1 MLSQDQAGHTLN
13 RMPGTYFAR
22 VLSEAEIAAVA
33 DATVA
38 DLAHRLAVRA
48 FRPLCDPEAL
58 PGGAEESDALAH
70 LHALVQLQRA
80 VERQVDRA
88 AEHAADVGAGYPQL
102 GQACNMS
109 RQGARRR
116 WPGLVAPARP
126 PHGATRSAA
135 RDGDT

>member
-1 MLSQDQAGHTLN
+1 
-13 RMPGTYFAR
+13 MPGTHFAL

-38 DLAHRLAVRA
+38 DLAHRLATRA
-48 FRPLCDPEAL
+48 FRPLGDPELL
-58 PGGAEESDALAH
+58 PGGAAESDALAH
-70 LHALVQLQRA
+70 LHALVHLQRA

-88 AEHAADVGAGYPQL
+88 AEHAVDVGAGYPQL

-116 WPGLVAPARP
+116 WPGLVAPARH
-126 PHGATRSAA
+126 PHGVTGSAASPAARSAA